1 MFLSVQ
7 KLRVAVKLI
16 SVDPQFTVFRC
27 SSAAHLRSVDTSI
40 SAAVVLGSIR
50 RKQIG
55 ESVN

>member
-1 MFLSVQ
+1 MFPAADLGSIYSESHRISAQFGVFARVFLSV
-7 KLRVAVKLI
+7 
-16 SVDPQFTVFRC
+16 
-27 SSAAHLRSVDTSI
+27 